1 MSIANLYF
9 PRIFIQVSHPFYAS
23 NQNLQIAMVKKN
35 CKLIKFFKYFIKAMR
50 GITVILD
57 WSRAIQSP
65 ESRWPKSS
73 QLRLRRST

>member
-1 MSIANLYF
+1 
-9 PRIFIQVSHPFYAS
+9 
-23 NQNLQIAMVKKN
+23 MVKKN

-65 ESRWPKSS
+65 ESRWPKSFTTS
-73 QLRLRRST
+73 AASINLIASNSCGCVNPSLGFAD